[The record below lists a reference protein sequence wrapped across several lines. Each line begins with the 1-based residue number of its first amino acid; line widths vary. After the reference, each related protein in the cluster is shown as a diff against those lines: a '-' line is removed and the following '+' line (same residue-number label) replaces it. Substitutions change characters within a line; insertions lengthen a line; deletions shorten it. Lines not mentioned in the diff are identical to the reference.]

1 MVRIFMHHRH
11 RTLLQTPV
19 KGTRA
24 YYPTMRVGVLCAVGF
39 ASALFAGCGE
49 LEPMREPEVVDLE
62 LTTDT
67 LRASM
72 RDAQRTV
79 AELRADLEARRRE
92 LAEAQVA
99 RAQLEGR
106 VREAE
111 RRVLEARQ
119 VIELQRE
126 ELAAA
131 RTERAHVSRSNL
143 QLQSQMRQLQKH
155 LSRMGKSSPAPNGQE
170 ATPLPSSGAIGKD
183 QKAMPVPAQ
192 QNRSSEFPEM
202 AQVAPISSAVM
213 PVQANREPSSG
224 VEQSMAPTKHVS
236 VKPGDT
242 LWSIAQKYRVR
253 LEQLRTLN
261 QLTDNRIVSGQ
272 ALWLPDDRPMS
283 GVGADKDASTR

>member
-1 MVRIFMHHRH
+1 MRNRH
-11 RTLLQTPV
+11 RTLLQTSV
-19 KGTRA
+19 ETTRA
-24 YYPTMRVGVLCAVGF
+24 CYPMVRVAVLCTVGF

-67 LRASM
+67 LKASV

-79 AELRADLEARRRE
+79 AELRADLEVRRSE

-111 RRVLEARQ
+111 RRVIEARQ

-131 RTERAHVSRSNL
+131 RTERERVFRSSL
-143 QLQSQMRQLQKH
+143 QLQGQMKLLRKQLSKTGESGSAH
-155 LSRMGKSSPAPNGQE
+155 NGQE
-170 ATPLPSSGAIGKD
+170 AAPLPSSGAMRKG
-183 QKAMPVPAQ
+183 QKAMQVPAQ
-192 QNRSSEFPEM
+192 RNQPSEFLEM
-202 AQVAPISSAVM
+202 PQMVATPAVM
-213 PVQANREPSSG
+213 MQVPANR
-224 VEQSMAPTKHVS
+224 APASWGERQRTPTQHVS

-242 LWSIAQKYRVR
+242 LWSIAQKYRVNV
-253 LEQLRTLN
+253 EQLRRFN
-261 QLTDNRIVSGQ
+261 QLTDNRIVIGQ
-272 ALWLPDDRPMS
+272 ALWLPDDRPLS
-283 GVGADKDASTR
+283 GVGANKGAATP

>member
-1 MVRIFMHHRH
+1 MRNRH
-11 RTLLQTPV
+11 RRLLQTSV
-19 KGTRA
+19 EAIRA
-24 YYPTMRVGVLCAVGF
+24 CYPMVRVGVLCAVGF

-67 LRASM
+67 LKASV

-79 AELRADLEARRRE
+79 AELRTDIEARRRE

-111 RRVLEARQ
+111 RRVIEARQ

-131 RTERAHVSRSNL
+131 RTERERVSRSSL
-143 QLQSQMRQLQKH
+143 QLQGQMKRLQKQ
-155 LSRMGKSSPAPNGQE
+155 LSKAGISGPAHDGQE
-170 ATPLPSSGAIGKD
+170 TAPLSSSGAMRKG
-183 QKAMPVPAQ
+183 QKAVPVPAQ
-192 QNRSSEFPEM
+192 RNQPSEFLETP
-202 AQVAPISSAVM
+202 QVVATP
-213 PVQANREPSSG
+213 ANREPSSE
-224 VEQSMAPTKHVS
+224 VEEQRPPTKHVS

-242 LWSIAQKYRVR
+242 LWRIAQKYRVSV
-253 LEQLRTLN
+253 EHLRTIN
-261 QLTDNRIVSGQ
+261 QLTDNNIVIGQ

-283 GVGADKDASTR
+283 GVGADMGASTP

>member
-1 MVRIFMHHRH
+1 MPNGNAGMTKTSAHM
-11 RTLLQTPV
+11 
-19 KGTRA
+19 TRA
-24 YYPTMRVGVLCAVGF
+24 YLRTVRVGALCAVGF
-39 ASALFAGCGE
+39 ASVLSAGCGE

-67 LRASM
+67 LKASM

-111 RRVLEARQ
+111 RRVIEARQ

-131 RTERAHVSRSNL
+131 RTERERLSRSSL
-143 QLQSQMRQLQKH
+143 QLQGQMKQLQKQF
-155 LSRMGKSSPAPNGQE
+155 SKKGKADPANDGL
-170 ATPLPSSGAIGKD
+170 AAAPLPSSSGTSKG
-183 QKAMPVPAQ
+183 QKAMQVPAQ
-192 QNRSSEFPEM
+192 RNQPSEFLETPQM
-202 AQVAPISSAVM
+202 VATPAAVR
-213 PVQANREPSSG
+213 QAPAGREPSSE
-224 VEQSMAPTKHVS
+224 VERQRTPTKNVS

-242 LWSIAQKYRVR
+242 LWSIAQKYRVNV
-253 LEQLRTLN
+253 EHLRALN
-261 QLTDNRIVSGQ
+261 QLTDNRIVIGQ
-272 ALWLPDDRPMS
+272 ALWLPDERSMS
-283 GVGADKDASTR
+283 GVSADKVASTP

>member
-1 MVRIFMHHRH
+1 
-11 RTLLQTPV
+11 
-19 KGTRA
+19 
-24 YYPTMRVGVLCAVGF
+24 MRS
-39 ASALFAGCGE
+39 ASPQPLFAGCGE

-67 LRASM
+67 LKASM

-79 AELRADLEARRRE
+79 AELRADLEVRRRE

-131 RTERAHVSRSNL
+131 RTEQGACVPK
-143 QLQSQMRQLQKH
+143 QSSITEPDEATPEAALKNR
-155 LSRMGKSSPAPNGQE
+155 KSSPAPTGQE
-170 ATPLPSSGAIGKD
+170 ATPVPSSGAMRKD
-183 QKAMPVPAQ
+183 QKAMQVPAQ
-192 QNRSSEFPEM
+192 RNRLSEFPEM
-202 AQVAPISSAVM
+202 PQMASTSGAVM

-224 VEQSMAPTKHVS
+224 VERSMVPTKHVS

-242 LWSIAQKYRVR
+242 LWSIAQKYRVQ
-253 LEQLRTLN
+253 LQQLRTLN

-272 ALWLPDDRPMS
+272 SPMVT
-283 GVGADKDASTR
+283 G

>member
-1 MVRIFMHHRH
+1 MRNRH
-11 RTLLQTPV
+11 RRLLQTSV
-19 KGTRA
+19 EATRA
-24 YYPTMRVGVLCAVGF
+24 CYPTVRVAVLCAVGF
-39 ASALFAGCGE
+39 ASALLAGCGE

-67 LRASM
+67 LKASV

-79 AELRADLEARRRE
+79 AELRTDLEVRRRE

-111 RRVLEARQ
+111 RRVIEARQ

-131 RTERAHVSRSNL
+131 RTERERVSRSSLSL
-143 QLQSQMRQLQKH
+143 QGQMKRLQKQ
-155 LSRMGKSSPAPNGQE
+155 LSKAGISGPAHDGQE
-170 ATPLPSSGAIGKD
+170 ATPLSSSGAMRKG

-192 QNRSSEFPEM
+192 RNQPSEFLETPQM
-202 AQVAPISSAVM
+202 VATPAAVRQA
-213 PVQANREPSSG
+213 PANREPSSE
-224 VEQSMAPTKHVS
+224 VEQQRTPTKSVS

-242 LWSIAQKYRVR
+242 LWRIAQKYRVNV
-253 LEQLRTLN
+253 EHLRTLN
-261 QLTDNRIVSGQ
+261 QLTDNRIVIGQ

-283 GVGADKDASTR
+283 GVGVDKGASTP